1 MERRAGVDGTSARK
15 TGTLNS
21 SSDSNK
27 VNCFPYFF
35 RPIARGEYKNVY
47 CRPTIK
53 TGLVLLRRFSGNCV

>member
-27 VNCFPYFF
+27 VNCSPYFF
-35 RPIARGEYKNVY
+35 RPIARGEYKNVGILSSY
-47 CRPTIK
+47 YKNGSRTFTKIF
-53 TGLVLLRRFSGNCV
+53 R